1 MNKRSLLALALLAML
16 VSCTEETEEISINFG
31 YEFYPLEVGKTWVY
45 EVDSIVLSR
54 QGTEVDTSTIF
65 FREEII
71 ETRLGD
77 AGDSLFIVERF
88 ERRSDTAEWQIRDVF
103 SLSRNA
109 TQAFRTEDNLRFVKM
124 IFPVRRGDRWD
135 GHQFFNPTVR
145 LEVGGELM
153 PVFENWTYQY
163 TSVTDELITISQAE
177 FEDVRQF
184 RRAEEQYEAGTGL
197 VYRRVEVYDSACD
210 RCCDKNTGDPLC
222 SALPWYISAGSSE
235 YKAEKGFIL
244 EQRLV
249 E

>member
-1 MNKRSLLALALLAML
+1 MKKRSLLALALLAML

-54 QGTEVDTSTIF
+54 QGTEVDTSTFF

-71 ETRLGD
+71 ETRLGN
-77 AGDSLFIVERF
+77 AGDTLYVVERF
-88 ERRSDTAEWQIRDVF
+88 ERRSDTAEWQFRDVF

-124 IFPVRRGDRWD
+124 IFPVRQGDRWD
-135 GHQFFNPTVR
+135 GHQFFDPAVFI
-145 LEVGGELM
+145 EVGGEQM
-153 PVFENWTYQY
+153 PIFKDWAYRYASVSENT
-163 TSVTDELITISQAE
+163 VTISQAE
-177 FEDVRQF
+177 FEDIVTFRQ
-184 RRAEEQYEAGTGL
+184 AEEQYEAGIGL
-197 VYRRVEVYDSACD
+197 VYRRVEVYDTECD
-210 RCCDKNTGDPLC
+210 RCCNKDTGNPLC
-222 SALPWYISAGSSE
+222 ATLPWYINANSNE